1 MSGFC
6 CWSGSQSRFT
16 LTLAMQCGEV
26 AADMVLFRLGER
38 NIQFSRVVF
47 EIVLVLNSLPRLD
60 PGLRLIKHE
69 KCPVISV

>member
-1 MSGFC
+1 
-6 CWSGSQSRFT
+6 
-16 LTLAMQCGEV
+16 MQCGEV

-60 PGLRLIKHE
+60 PGLRLIEHE
-69 KCPVISV
+69 KCLVISV